1 MGIGTRTG
9 DGGAPDERFARSL
22 ILIVSLAVVAVV
34 GLLMLMPRPVD
45 GHGSMSVLPRLN
57 AILNGTSACL
67 LVTGWLFVRRRRVT
81 AHRTCMLLAFG
92 LSTVF
97 LVSYVVYHAQAGS
110 RPFAGTGWIRPL
122 YFTLLVSH
130 IVLAAVIVPLVLT
143 TILRAWRGDFGRHVR
158 IARWTFP
165 IWLYVSIT
173 GVVVYWMLYHV

>member
-1 MGIGTRTG
+1 MANGTRAG
-9 DGGAPDERFARSL
+9 ESGAADERFAQSL
-22 ILIVSLAVVAVV
+22 IIIVSLAVIAVV

-45 GHGSMSVLPRLN
+45 GRGTVSMLPRLN

-67 LVTGWLFVRRRRVT
+67 LVTGWFFIRRRRVT

-110 RPFAGTGWIRPL
+110 RPFTGTGWVRPV
-122 YFTLLVSH
+122 YFPLLISH

-143 TILRAWRGDFGRHVR
+143 TILRAWRGDFGRHVL
-158 IARWTFP
+158 IAHWTLP

>member
-1 MGIGTRTG
+1 MGDGTRTG
-9 DGGAPDERFARSL
+9 EGRVPDERVARTL
-22 ILIVSLAVVAVV
+22 IVLVSLAVIAVV

-45 GHGSMSVLPRLN
+45 GGGSVSVLPRLN
-57 AILNGTSACL
+57 ASLNGASALL
-67 LVTGWLFVRRRRVT
+67 LVTGWLFVRRRRVS

-92 LSTVF
+92 FSAVF

-110 RPFAGTGWIRPL
+110 RPFAGTGWIRPV
-122 YFTLLVSH
+122 YFTLLISH

-143 TILRAWRGDFGRHVR
+143 TILRAWRGDFGRHVL
-158 IARWTFP
+158 IARWTLP